1 MRITIPGAGDGQGG
15 LACRSP
21 QSRKESDTTEQLSWW
36 WSTALRGAVSQA
48 RSRRAFPAFVPTAK
62 GGSNN
67 HLTLKGTKDRK
78 GPATSPTARR
88 ACVCPFMGSRHPPS
102 YQAYHLQASAPASHG
117 VVQGEVVGVGRRVS
131 VLACLTRS
139 ASKYQP
145 HHGIQGPP
153 SPP

>member
-1 MRITIPGAGDGQGG
+1 V
-15 LACRSP
+15 P
-21 QSRKESDTTEQLSWW
+21 QSPESQRVGHSQATGLVVGHCTE
-36 WSTALRGAVSQA
+36 RSQA

-67 HLTLKGTKDRK
+67 HLTLKGTEDRK